1 MTMHRTTKV
10 KRQDV
15 FRRNALD
22 SRRTTINI
30 QHPRFFPPN
39 GVDAPPPP
47 PPPRADPESIKSDL
61 AEKIE
66 RIYRRVG
73 EEQSLVEAGTTPRE
87 LIDNAYR

>member
-1 MTMHRTTKV
+1 MYSDEMPWILGGLLFIFRTEGSSPTKGI
-10 KRQDV
+10 
-15 FRRNALD
+15 
-22 SRRTTINI
+22 T
-30 QHPRFFPPN
+30 H
-39 GVDAPPPP
+39 PPPP